1 MKRKKV
7 LFVCTGNT
15 CRSPMA
21 EAIFRAEIKK
31 RKIKFVDTASAGIFA
46 QDSIAINAH
55 SAECLTA
62 LGIDFSKF
70 KPRQLKHTMIEA
82 SYLVICMTAGQKE
95 LLDGFDNVFSVR
107 EICGFDIPDPYGC
120 DLETY
125 RRTAKLLSRAV
136 DAIIEKY
143 FLPAQ

>member
-1 MKRKKV
+1 
-7 LFVCTGNT
+7 
-15 CRSPMA
+15 MA

-95 LLDGFDNVFSVR
+95 LLDGFDNVYSVR